1 MLKYQCYIIVSNRI
15 DSDVTVLLH
24 WFFVFN
30 EASDLYNDALKSC
43 GYKETM
49 KYTKEHRPRK
59 RKKRTRKILWF
70 NPPYSKSVKTNVAGQ
85 FLKLIDKHFPKGSK
99 IHKLFNKNNVKV
111 SYSCM
116 NNMNAII
123 KSHNQKISKNPSQ
136 TPKRNCNCKDKAK
149 CPLNGNSLSRAV
161 VYKATVKSDF
171 DEKSYVGLTGNTFK
185 DRYNSHQYSFRHK
198 SSQKSTELSK
208 YIWDLKDKGINYEI
222 QWEIMRQSNINMRES
237 GQCNLCLDEKI
248 EILKLKGSAINKR
261 SEIISTCRHRKKPL
275 SYAKVSK

>member
-1 MLKYQCYIIVSNRI
+1 
-15 DSDVTVLLH
+15 
-24 WFFVFN
+24 
-30 EASDLYNDALKSC
+30 
-43 GYKETM
+43 M

-99 IHKLFNKNNVKV
+99 LHKLFYKNNVKV

-123 KSHNQKISKNPSQ
+123 KSHNQKISKNSSQ
-136 TPKRNCNCKDKAK
+136 TQKRNCNCKDKAK
-149 CPLNGNSLSRAV
+149 CPLNGNCLSRAV
-161 VYKATVKSDF
+161 VYKATVKSDLH
-171 DEKSYVGLTGNTFK
+171 EKSYVGLTGNTFK
-185 DRYNSHQYSFRHK
+185 DRYNSHQYSFRPK
-198 SSQKSTELSK
+198 SCRKSTELSK

-222 QWEIMRQSNINMRES
+222 QWEIMRQSNIIMRES
-237 GQCNLCLDEKI
+237 GQCNFCLDEKI

-261 SEIISTCRHRKKPL
+261 SEIISTCRHRKKKHSAMPKCQGSL
-275 SYAKVSK
+275 VCPSSSQLPSDDWWRTMKHSVMA

>member
-1 MLKYQCYIIVSNRI
+1 M
-15 DSDVTVLLH
+15 
-24 WFFVFN
+24 
-30 EASDLYNDALKSC
+30 
-43 GYKETM
+43 
-49 KYTKEHRPRK
+49 
-59 RKKRTRKILWF
+59 
-70 NPPYSKSVKTNVAGQ
+70 AGQ

-99 IHKLFNKNNVKV
+99 LHKLFNKNNVKV

-123 KSHNQKISKNPSQ
+123 KSHNQKISKNSSQ

-149 CPLNGNSLSRAV
+149 CPLNGNCLSTAV

-198 SSQKSTELSK
+198 SSRKSTELSK
-208 YIWDLKDKGINYEI
+208 YIWDLKDKGINHEI

-275 SYAKVSK
+275 SYAKVLK